1 MRSPHM
7 STSVINMEHG
17 PAPASGLPP
26 DPTLADVLR
35 QLDRCPD
42 LPPRQRADLRSAVIT
57 VGRVLDLPL
66 AGTPARL
73 DLLQPRL
80 SRVLPAAHGL
90 ARQSWNTVRSRFGK
104 ALRQSGLQ
112 VLPGRDRSPLDTS
125 WAEMRAKL
133 KRRTHGACL
142 SRFMHDCSA
151 RGIAPEAVDDAVLAA
166 FRRTLLEGSLVRKP
180 VIVAQRTVACWNQA
194 VAE

>member
-7 STSVINMEHG
+7 STSVISKEHSEG
-17 PAPASGLPP
+17 PASGLPP
-26 DPTLADVLR
+26 DPTLEAVLQ

-42 LPPRQRADLRSAVIT
+42 LSPRQRADLRSAVIT
-57 VGRVLDLPL
+57 VAPVLDLPL

-80 SRVLPAAHGL
+80 NRALPAAHGV
-90 ARQSWNTVRSRFGK
+90 ARPSWNTVRSRFGK

-142 SRFMHDCSA
+142 SRFMHDCS
-151 RGIAPEAVDDAVLAA
+151 V
-166 FRRTLLEGSLVRKP
+166 
-180 VIVAQRTVACWNQA
+180 
-194 VAE
+194 